1 MRFLTIFRPAGAKSE
16 GAAGGPR
23 SEAMRTYSEEKTKAG
38 VLISQAMLNASVTR
52 VQFDGD
58 EFSVAE
64 ISESIAGYAFIEAPS
79 TEDAVEG
86 AKEFLRVAGAGT
98 TEVRQVLA

>member
-1 MRFLTIFRPAGAKSE
+1 MRFLTIFRPAATTPE
-16 GAAGGPR
+16 GAPGGAR
-23 SEAMRTYSEEKTKAG
+23 SEAMRSYSEEKAKAG
-38 VLISQAMLNASVTR
+38 VLISQAMLNPSVTH

-58 EFSVAE
+58 EFSVAQTN
-64 ISESIAGYAFIEAPS
+64 ESIAGYAFIEAAS
-79 TEDAVEG
+79 MEEAVEG